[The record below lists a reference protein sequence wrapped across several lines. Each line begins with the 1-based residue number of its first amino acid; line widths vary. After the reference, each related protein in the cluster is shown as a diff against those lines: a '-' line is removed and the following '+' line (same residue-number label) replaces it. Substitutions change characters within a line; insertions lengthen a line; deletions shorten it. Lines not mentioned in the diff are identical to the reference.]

1 MKAAAAS
8 SKSPRRIAEDSGA
21 SENPTLE
28 FGSASSFRRNAGLV
42 TVPEA
47 SKRPRFCCG
56 CARTTR
62 GRVARGEGGQSGCVS
77 REGREE
83 EATTRGVVGRASR
96 LRRPSIR
103 GGSPSS
109 HDSQRAGDARRR
121 QGLRWHGRGGTETTG
136 RRTRKPGA
144 RESLGA
150 YLSLS
155 DLRRHR
161 ARAAVAGNAVPRTL
175 RRPRAR
181 RCAMRG
187 TSWFTRAAKRG
198 WLFTLPIV
206 SGKGVRSRLSVT
218 DFRRRSTRP
227 ERVKRRSTHETYK
240 RIHSSRAHERACP
253 TPRYIA
259 FSARHDPPRGCVF
272 RPPRRGGGENI
283 TKKNTRLVTRPPPR
297 WLFRGGTPPRS
308 CTGTWRARRR
318 PPPRRW
324 RRSR

>member
-1 MKAAAAS
+1 MRTHDA
-8 SKSPRRIAEDSGA
+8 GA
-21 SENPTLE
+21 GRE
-28 FGSASSFRRNAGLV
+28 
-42 TVPEA
+42 
-47 SKRPRFCCG
+47 
-56 CARTTR
+56 R
-62 GRVARGEGGQSGCVS
+62 GGRAVGVRQSGRS
-77 REGREE
+77 GRRGDD
-83 EATTRGVVGRASR
+83 ARCRRTRVETSSSLDPRGKPVVY
-96 LRRPSIR
+96 
-103 GGSPSS
+103 
-109 HDSQRAGDARRR
+109 DSQRAGDARRR

-181 RCAMRG
+181 RCAMRADVVVHSG
-187 TSWFTRAAKRG
+187 GQTRVAFGVIKEFVVGFQYGLSATLDASRTRQAAVHARDAQKNTFITRAR
-198 WLFTLPIV
+198 TRV
-206 SGKGVRSRLSVT
+206 S
-218 DFRRRSTRP
+218 
-227 ERVKRRSTHETYK
+227 H
-240 RIHSSRAHERACP
+240 P
-253 TPRYIA
+253 TNIA

-283 TKKNTRLVTRPPPR
+283 TLAKKNTRLVTRPPPR